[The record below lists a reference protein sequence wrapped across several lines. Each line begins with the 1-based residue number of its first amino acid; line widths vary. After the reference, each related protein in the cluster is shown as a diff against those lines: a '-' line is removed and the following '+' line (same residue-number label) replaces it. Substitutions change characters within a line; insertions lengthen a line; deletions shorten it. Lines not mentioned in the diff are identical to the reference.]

1 MIAAP
6 FRELF
11 IELPRAVFDA
21 LQAIGEGAIKQA
33 EVQRDVERELS
44 APARRPSTIDAYV
57 QFVAHR
63 FGWRRAETRR
73 IEHEA
78 TTYILAELDC
88 GHGQK
93 YAVDELSVARCR
105 GPAEEIDLLDRI
117 VEDTPRRCYC
127 VERK

>member
-1 MIAAP
+1 MTSP

-11 IELPRAVFDA
+11 VELPRALFDA

-33 EVQRDVERELS
+33 EVKRDAERRLAE
-44 APARRPSTIDAYV
+44 PAAKPSLIDAYV
-57 QFVAHR
+57 KWTMGR

-73 IEHEA
+73 IAHET

-93 YAVDELSVARCR
+93 YDVDESRMMRCR
-105 GPAEEIDLLDRI
+105 GAAEEVDLLDRI
-117 VEDTPRRCYC
+117 VADTPRRCYC
-127 VERK
+127 VERS